1 MESVMFANI
10 KRALART
17 YNDVLKNQTFQAAA
31 ALSYYTILCIFP
43 ALILL
48 SAVMAYIPLP
58 NFFQDS
64 LIAMGRVLPPGTMP
78 MVDSVLK
85 DMLGANSG
93 TWLSLGTLGTLWL
106 VSSTFD
112 EMIEALDI
120 TYDVDDNR
128 PFWKMRLCALGLAAV
143 SAVFLICAIATIIVG
158 PWVGDWLAARLSL
171 TGAFVLFWPYIH
183 WTIAVAFTVLAV
195 ATIYFLA
202 PNLKQRFLGT
212 LPGAV
217 LSVACWM
224 GLSFLL
230 RIYFRYFGN
239 YNRTYGTLAGVVALL
254 TWLYWAYFIL
264 LAGGEL
270 NAELAKA
277 GSVSQ
282 LSAGSTPAKNGG
294 GTDHIGQ
301 HVSN

>member
-1 MESVMFANI
+1 MFANT
-10 KRALART
+10 KRALASS
-17 YNDVLKNQTFQAAA
+17 YHDVLKNQTFQAAA
-31 ALSYYTILCIFP
+31 ALSYYSILCIFP

-48 SAVMAYIPLP
+48 SAVMAHIPLP

-85 DMLGANSG
+85 DILGANSG
-93 TWLSLGTLGTLWL
+93 AWLSLGTLGTLWL

-120 TYDVDDNR
+120 AYDVDDNR
-128 PFWKMRLCALGLAAV
+128 PFWKMRLWALGLAAV
-143 SAVFLICAIATIIVG
+143 TAVFLICAIATIIVG
-158 PWVGDWLAARLSL
+158 PWVGDWLAGRLSL

-183 WTIAVAFTVLAV
+183 WTIAIIFTVLAV

-217 LSVACWM
+217 LSVACWI

-239 YNRTYGTLAGVVALL
+239 YNRTYGTLAGVMALL

-277 GSVSQ
+277 GS
-282 LSAGSTPAKNGG
+282 AARPARE
-294 GTDHIGQ
+294 
-301 HVSN
+301 

>member
-1 MESVMFANI
+1 MKNIRQRLRRARKQSRVESMMFANT
-10 KRALART
+10 KRALASS
-17 YNDVLKNQTFQAAA
+17 YHDVLKNQTFQAAA
-31 ALSYYTILCIFP
+31 ALSYYSILCIFP

-48 SAVMAYIPLP
+48 SAVMAHIPLP

-85 DMLGANSG
+85 DILGANSG
-93 TWLSLGTLGTLWL
+93 AWLSLGTLGTLWL

-120 TYDVDDNR
+120 AYDVDDNR
-128 PFWKMRLCALGLAAV
+128 PFWKMRLWALGLAAV
-143 SAVFLICAIATIIVG
+143 TAVFLICAIATIIVG
-158 PWVGDWLAARLSL
+158 PWVGDWLAGRLSL

-183 WTIAVAFTVLAV
+183 WTIAIIFTVLAV

-217 LSVACWM
+217 LSVACWI

-239 YNRTYGTLAGVVALL
+239 YNRTYGTLAGVMALL

-277 GSVSQ
+277 GS
-282 LSAGSTPAKNGG
+282 AARPARE
-294 GTDHIGQ
+294 
-301 HVSN
+301 